1 MYFECVIND
10 GWRGGVEGVGR
21 RRGGEGW
28 TTQKRDETVGI
39 MHVNR
44 KTFFFKIQLLVILIW
59 MEC

>member
-21 RRGGEGW
+21 RGGGEGW

-44 KTFFFKIQLLVILIW
+44 KTFFFKFSYW
-59 MEC
+59 SY